1 MSWIAW
7 AARHWNGTHFQ
18 QRRPENLMSRS
29 AISMFVVAAIGFC
42 VGDAPCVMA
51 GEVDPQ
57 VTVFLNRYCIDCH
70 GSTKPKGD
78 FRVDALKI
86 AKNEADAENWQ
97 LVLVNLQLGEM
108 PPKDARQPKPAE
120 VEQVTTWI
128 QNELSRAAAELKGTV
143 GEVVLRR
150 LNRVEYENTIADLFD
165 VHGDFAVG
173 FPEDLREHGFD
184 NNGAA
189 LMLSAAQMQ
198 EYMKAADFILARA
211 IAPAKRPET
220 VSKTLTLHDGNRRAI
235 ELTRKGLADRL
246 ANFDRLTPQEKA
258 NTRKM
263 EEAAK
268 ADPESHGY
276 RFPVLD
282 NGELRP
288 PKPTDGPH
296 LDAVMTVQNYFSGE
310 PQLGLP
316 AGRGW
321 YRVKAVAYALKN
333 GGKPARLKFT
343 VHEGY
348 SGKLPK
354 AESVFAFTDEQ
365 PREVEARYYLEPG
378 DRVVFT
384 IMDGAPHSQGR
395 TMIDQPGPFIAIR
408 SFSIEGPMYES
419 WPPKGHR
426 TLFGDI
432 DPAQPTPEKAAAIA
446 AHLAPKLFRRPVDA
460 AAVAKYRS
468 LFEKFTKTMKPD
480 DALRG
485 MLVAMLVS
493 PRFLYH
499 EEPPNG
505 PDAYAIAARMSY
517 FLWRST
523 PDDELLKAAGRGLG
537 FQPDKTRGL
546 GFQPDKPQG
555 NADRQDAYPTLLDAN
570 KRRAQAE
577 RMLADP
583 RSQRFVKDFTG
594 QWLRVRE
601 VGVMKANADLYP
613 EYDAELEAAMRAETE
628 QFIAEMFRRDLPL
641 ANLIDS
647 DWAMLNQR
655 LAKHYGIEG
664 VVGPDFRRVSLDK
677 SKTVRGGLLT
687 HASIHAVTSNG
698 STTSPVIRG
707 AWMLEKFLGTPA
719 PPPPPD
725 VPAIEPDIRGA
736 TTIQEQ
742 LAKHRDIASCN
753 SCHRKIDP
761 LGFALE
767 NFDVIG
773 GWRENYRALVEP
785 RPGARAKLSDG
796 PRVNSADEWEG
807 VGQFNSFEEFREL
820 VKTREDLVTQNLTHQ
835 LATFGLGRTPGF
847 ADRQP
852 LKAIA
857 TNIQEKKSGMKSL
870 VLDLISSPVFASP

>member
-1 MSWIAW
+1 MNPNWVRWFFCRSTSLFVFALLIVPSAN
-7 AARHWNGTHFQ
+7 AADAAVAPSVTAFFQ
-18 QRRPENLMSRS
+18 
-29 AISMFVVAAIGFC
+29 
-42 VGDAPCVMA
+42 
-51 GEVDPQ
+51 
-57 VTVFLNRYCIDCH
+57 TYCIDCH
-70 GSTKPKGD
+70 GATKPKGD

-86 AKNEADAENWQ
+86 AANAADAENWQ
-97 LVLVNLQLGEM
+97 LVLDNLQLGEM
-108 PPKDARQPKPAE
+108 PPKDAKQPTPAE
-120 VEQVTTWI
+120 VEQVTSWI
-128 QNELSRAAAELKGTV
+128 QTELSRAAAELKGTG

-165 VHGDFAVG
+165 VHGDFTAG

-189 LMLSAAQMQ
+189 LMLSSAQMQ
-198 EYMKAADFILARA
+198 EYMQAAEFILDRA
-211 IAPAKRPET
+211 IAPTTRPET
-220 VSKTLTLHDGNRRAI
+220 KSKTFTLHDGNRKAI
-235 ELTRKGLADRL
+235 DAAAKNLEMRL
-246 ANFDRLTPQEKA
+246 AKFDSLTPQEKA

-263 EEAAK
+263 EESVK
-268 ADPESHGY
+268 ANPDSYGY
-276 RFPVLD
+276 RFPVWE
-282 NGELRP
+282 NGTLRP

-296 LDAVMTVQNYFSGE
+296 LDAVMTVQQYFSGE
-310 PQLGLP
+310 PQIGLP

-333 GGKPARLKFT
+333 DGKPTRLKFT

-365 PREVEARYYLEPG
+365 PREVEARYYMEPG

-408 SFSIEGPMYES
+408 SFSIEGPVYES

-432 DPAQPTPEKAAAIA
+432 DPTQPTPEKAAAVA
-446 AHLAPKLFRRPVDA
+446 AHLAPTLFRQPVDD
-460 AAVAKYRS
+460 AAVAKYRA
-468 LFEKFTKTMKPD
+468 LYEKFAKTMKPEE
-480 DALRG
+480 ALRG
-485 MLVAMLVS
+485 MLTAMLVS

-505 PDAYAIAARMSY
+505 PDAYAMASRMSY
-517 FLWRST
+517 FLWRSA
-523 PDDELLKAAGRGLG
+523 PDDELLKAA
-537 FQPDKTRGL
+537 
-546 GFQPDKPQG
+546 
-555 NADRQDAYPTLLDAN
+555 ADGSLLDAT
-570 KRRAQAE
+570 KRRTQAE
-577 RMLADP
+577 RMLADA
-583 RSQRFVKDFTG
+583 RSARFVNDFAG

-613 EYDAELEAAMRAETE
+613 EYDAELEAAMRGETE
-628 QFIAEMFRRDLPL
+628 HFISEMFRSDLPL

-647 DWAMLNQR
+647 DWTMLNER
-655 LAKHYGIEG
+655 LAKHYRIDG

-677 SKTVRGGLLT
+677 SRTVRGGLLT

-736 TTIQEQ
+736 TTIKEQ
-742 LAKHRDIASCN
+742 LARHRDIASCN

-796 PRVNSADEWEG
+796 PPVDSADEWEG
-807 VGQFNSFEEFREL
+807 VGRFSGFQEFREL
-820 VKTREDLVTQNLTHQ
+820 LKQREDLVVQNLTHQ
-835 LATFGLGRTPGF
+835 LAAFALGRVPGF

-852 LKAIA
+852 LKDIA
-857 TNIQEKKSGMKSL
+857 TNVREKKSGMKSL
-870 VLDLISSPVFASP
+870 VLDLVASPVFIKP

>member
-1 MSWIAW
+1 MSRIAW

-18 QRRPENLMSRS
+18 QRRLEKLMIRS
-29 AISMFVVAAIGFC
+29 AITMFVVAAIGFC
-42 VGDAPCVMA
+42 VGDAQCVMA

-57 VTVFLNRYCIDCH
+57 VTAFLNRYCVDCH
-70 GSTKPKGD
+70 GATKPKAD
-78 FRVDALKI
+78 FQIGQLKVS
-86 AKNEADAENWQ
+86 ANQADAENWQ
-97 LVLVNLQLGEM
+97 LVLDNLQLDEM
-108 PPKDARQPKPAE
+108 PPKDAKQPTPAE
-120 VEQVTTWI
+120 VEKVTAWI
-128 QNELSRAAAELKGTV
+128 QSEISRAASVLKGTG

-150 LNRVEYENTIADLFD
+150 LNRVEYANTIADLFD
-165 VHGDFAVG
+165 VHGDFTAG

-184 NNGAA
+184 NNGGA

-198 EYMKAADFILARA
+198 EYMKAAEFILARA

-220 VSKTLTLHDGNRRAI
+220 VSKAMTLHEGNRKGI
-235 ELTRKGLADRL
+235 ELARKELEGRL
-246 ANFDRLTPQEKA
+246 ANFDKLGAVEQKRTLQIQA
-258 NTRKM
+258 
-263 EEAAK
+263 AAK
-268 ADPESHGY
+268 DDPAYGY
-276 RFPVLD
+276 RFPVRE
-282 NGELRP
+282 NGLLRP
-288 PKPTDGPH
+288 PKPDDGPH
-296 LDAVMTVQNYFSGE
+296 LDAVMTVQQYFSGE
-310 PQLGLP
+310 PQFGLP

-333 GGKPARLKFT
+333 DGKPTRLKFT
-343 VHEGY
+343 VEEGY

-354 AESVFAFTDEQ
+354 AVSVFAFTDEQ

-408 SFSIEGPMYES
+408 TFSIEGPVFES

-426 TLFGDI
+426 TLFGEI
-432 DPAQPTPEKAAAIA
+432 DPSQLTPEKAEAIA

-460 AAVAKYRS
+460 AAVAKYRA
-468 LFEKFTKTMKPD
+468 LFEKFTKSMTPD
-480 DALRG
+480 EALRG
-485 MLVAMLVS
+485 MLTAMLVS

-505 PDAYAIAARMSY
+505 PDAYAIASRMSY

-523 PDDELLKAAGRGLG
+523 PDDELLTAA
-537 FQPDKTRGL
+537 
-546 GFQPDKPQG
+546 
-555 NADRQDAYPTLLDAN
+555 ADSSLLDGT
-570 KRRAQAE
+570 KRRTQAE

-583 RSQRFVKDFTG
+583 RSARFVKDFTG

-601 VGVMKANADLYP
+601 VGMMKANAELYP
-613 EYDAELEAAMRAETE
+613 EYDDELEAAMRGETE
-628 QFIAEMFRRDLPL
+628 HFIAEMFRRDLPL

-647 DWAMLNQR
+647 DWTMLNER
-655 LAKHYGIEG
+655 LAKHYAIDG

-707 AWMLEKFLGTPA
+707 TWMLEKFLGTPA

-736 TTIQEQ
+736 TTIKQQ
-742 LAKHRDIASCN
+742 LAKHRDIASCA

-761 LGFALE
+761 PGFALE

-773 GWRENYRALVEP
+773 GWRVHYRALVEP
-785 RPGARAKLSDG
+785 MPGARAKLSDG
-796 PRVNSADEWEG
+796 SPVDSADEWAG
-807 VGQFNSFEEFREL
+807 VGQFSNFQEFREL
-820 VKTREDLVTQNLTHQ
+820 VKKREDLVTQNLTHQ
-835 LATFGLGRTPGF
+835 LFTFALGRAPGF

-852 LKAIA
+852 LKDIA
-857 TNIQEKKSGMKSL
+857 THVREKQSGMKSL
-870 VLDLISSPVFASP
+870 VLDIVSSPVFTNP

>member
-1 MSWIAW
+1 MI
-7 AARHWNGTHFQ
+7 
-18 QRRPENLMSRS
+18 RS

-42 VGDAPCVMA
+42 VGDAQCVMA

-57 VTVFLNRYCIDCH
+57 VTTFLKRYCVECH
-70 GSTKPKGD
+70 GATKPKAD
-78 FRVDALKI
+78 FQIGQLKVS
-86 AKNEADAENWQ
+86 ASQADAENWQ
-97 LVLVNLQLGEM
+97 LVLDNLQLGEM
-108 PPKDARQPKPAE
+108 PPKDAEQPTPAE
-120 VEQVTTWI
+120 VEKVTAWI
-128 QNELSRAAAELKGTV
+128 QSEISRAASVLKGTG

-150 LNRVEYENTIADLFD
+150 LNRVEYANTIADLFD
-165 VHGDFAVG
+165 VHGDFTAG

-246 ANFDRLTPQEKA
+246 ANFDRLTPQERA

-333 GGKPARLKFT
+333 DRKPARLKFT

-365 PREVEARYYLEPG
+365 PSEVEARYYLEPG

-408 SFSIEGPMYES
+408 SFNIEGPVYES
-419 WPPKGHR
+419 WPPQGHR

-432 DPAQPTPEKAAAIA
+432 DPTQPTPEKAATIA
-446 AHLAPKLFRRPVDA
+446 AHLAPKLFRRPVDD
-460 AAVAKYRS
+460 AAVAKYRA
-468 LFEKFTKTMKPD
+468 LYEKFAKTMKPD
-480 DALRG
+480 ESLRG
-485 MLVAMLVS
+485 MLTAMLVS

-505 PDAYAIAARMSY
+505 PDAYAIASRMSY

-523 PDDELLKAAGRGLG
+523 PDDELLKAA
-537 FQPDKTRGL
+537 
-546 GFQPDKPQG
+546 
-555 NADRQDAYPTLLDAN
+555 ADGSLLDAT
-570 KRRAQAE
+570 KRRTQAE
-577 RMLADP
+577 RMLADA
-583 RSQRFVKDFTG
+583 RSARFVNDFTG

-613 EYDAELEAAMRAETE
+613 EYDAELEAAMRGETE
-628 QFIAEMFRRDLPL
+628 HFISEMFRSDLPL
-641 ANLIDS
+641 SNLIDS
-647 DWAMLNQR
+647 DWTMLNER
-655 LAKHYGIEG
+655 LAKHYRIDG

-677 SKTVRGGLLT
+677 SHTVRGGLLT

-707 AWMLEKFLGTPA
+707 TWVLEKFLGTPA

-736 TTIQEQ
+736 TTIKEQ
-742 LAKHRDIASCN
+742 LGKHRDIANCA

-761 LGFALE
+761 PGFALE

-773 GWRENYRALVEP
+773 GWRDHYRALVEP
-785 RPGARAKLSDG
+785 RPGARAKLGDG
-796 PRVNSADEWEG
+796 PPVDPADEWEG
-807 VGQFNSFEEFREL
+807 VGRFASFQEFREL
-820 VKTREDLVTQNLTHQ
+820 VKKREDLVVQNLTHQ
-835 LATFGLGRTPGF
+835 LATFALGRVPGF

-852 LKAIA
+852 LKDIA
-857 TNIQEKKSGMKSL
+857 TNVREKKSGMKSL
-870 VLDLISSPVFASP
+870 VLDIVSSPVFTNP

>member
-18 QRRPENLMSRS
+18 QRRLEELMIRS

-42 VGDAPCVMA
+42 VGDAQCVMA

-57 VTVFLNRYCIDCH
+57 VTTFLKRYCVECH
-70 GSTKPKGD
+70 GATKPKAD

-86 AKNEADAENWQ
+86 AANAADAENWQ
-97 LVLVNLQLGEM
+97 LVLDILQLGEM
-108 PPKDARQPKPAE
+108 PPKDAKQPTPAE
-120 VEQVTTWI
+120 VEQVTGWI
-128 QNELSRAAAELKGTV
+128 QSEISRAASVLKGTG

-150 LNRVEYENTIADLFD
+150 LNRVEYANTIADLFD
-165 VHGDFAVG
+165 VHGDFTAG

-333 GGKPARLKFT
+333 DGKPARLKFT

-408 SFSIEGPMYES
+408 SFNIEGPVYES
-419 WPPKGHR
+419 WPPQGHR

-432 DPAQPTPEKAAAIA
+432 DPTQPTPEKAATIA
-446 AHLAPKLFRRPVDA
+446 AHLAPKLFRRPVDD
-460 AAVAKYRS
+460 AAVAKYRA
-468 LFEKFTKTMKPD
+468 LYEKFAKTMKPD
-480 DALRG
+480 ESLRG
-485 MLVAMLVS
+485 MLTAMLVS

-505 PDAYAIAARMSY
+505 PDAYAIASRMSY

-523 PDDELLKAAGRGLG
+523 PDDELLKAA
-537 FQPDKTRGL
+537 
-546 GFQPDKPQG
+546 
-555 NADRQDAYPTLLDAN
+555 ADGSLLDPA
-570 KRRAQAE
+570 KRRVQAE
-577 RMLADP
+577 RMLADA
-583 RSQRFVKDFTG
+583 RSARFVNDFTG

-601 VGVMKANADLYP
+601 VGVMKPSADLYP
-613 EYDAELEAAMRAETE
+613 EYDLELEAAMRGETE
-628 QFIAEMFRRDLPL
+628 HFIAEMFRRDLPL
-641 ANLIDS
+641 TNLIDS
-647 DWAMLNQR
+647 DWTMLNER
-655 LAKHYGIEG
+655 LARHYKIEG
-664 VVGPDFRRVSLDK
+664 VAGPDFRRVSLDK

-687 HASIHAVTSNG
+687 HASVHAITSNG
-698 STTSPVIRG
+698 TVTSPVARG
-707 AWMLEKFLGTPA
+707 TWMLEKFLGTPA

-736 TTIQEQ
+736 TTIKEQ
-742 LAKHRDIASCN
+742 LAKHRTIASCN

-761 LGFALE
+761 PGFALE

-773 GWRENYRALVEP
+773 GWRDHYRALVEP
-785 RPGARAKLSDG
+785 RPGARAKLTDG
-796 PRVNSADEWEG
+796 PPVDSADEWAG
-807 VGQFNSFEEFREL
+807 VGQFNSFQEFREL
-820 VKTREDLVTQNLTHQ
+820 VKKREDLVTQNLTHQ
-835 LATFGLGRTPGF
+835 LATFALGRAPGF

-852 LKAIA
+852 LKDIA
-857 TNIQEKKSGMKSL
+857 TNVREKKSGMKSL
-870 VLDLISSPVFASP
+870 VLDIVSSPVFTNP

>member
-1 MSWIAW
+1 MRVLTPILLLESFLLSVS
-7 AARHWNGTHFQ
+7 AADAADPAVPPHVTTFFQ
-18 QRRPENLMSRS
+18 
-29 AISMFVVAAIGFC
+29 
-42 VGDAPCVMA
+42 
-51 GEVDPQ
+51 
-57 VTVFLNRYCIDCH
+57 TYCIHCH
-70 GSTKPKGD
+70 GTTKPKGD
-78 FRVDALKI
+78 FQTGLLKVS
-86 AKNEADAENWQ
+86 ANAADAENWQ
-97 LVLVNLQLGEM
+97 LVLDNLQLGEM
-108 PPKDARQPKPAE
+108 PPKDARQPQPAE
-120 VEQVTTWI
+120 VEQVTSWI
-128 QNELSRAAAELKGTV
+128 QNELSRAAAELKGTG

-165 VHGDFAVG
+165 VHGNFAAG
-173 FPEDLREHGFD
+173 FPDDLREHGFD
-184 NNGAA
+184 NNGGA
-189 LMLSAAQMQ
+189 LMLSSAQMQ

-211 IAPAKRPET
+211 IAPPQQPQT
-220 VSKTLTLHDGNRRAI
+220 VSKTFTLHDGNRRAI
-235 ELTRKGLADRL
+235 ELTQNNL
-246 ANFDRLTPQEKA
+246 ANRLETFDRLTPQEKA

-263 EEAAK
+263 EEAVK
-268 ADPESHGY
+268 ANPDSYGY
-276 RFPVLD
+276 RFPVLE

-288 PKPTDGPH
+288 PKTSDGPH

-333 GGKPARLKFT
+333 DGKPARLKFT

-354 AESVFAFTDEQ
+354 AESVFTFTDDQ

-408 SFSIEGPMYES
+408 SFNIEGPVHES
-419 WPPKGHR
+419 WPPQGHR
-426 TLFGDI
+426 TLLGDI
-432 DPAQPTPEKAAAIA
+432 DPTQPTPEKAAAIA
-446 AHLAPKLFRRPVDA
+446 THLAPQLFRRPVDDA
-460 AAVAKYRS
+460 SVAKYRA
-468 LFEKFTKTMKPD
+468 LYEKFAKTMKPD
-480 DALRG
+480 EALRS
-485 MLVAMLVS
+485 MLTAMLVS

-499 EEPPNG
+499 EEPPSG
-505 PDAYAIAARMSY
+505 PDAFAIASRMSY

-523 PDDELLKAAGRGLG
+523 PDDELLKAA
-537 FQPDKTRGL
+537 
-546 GFQPDKPQG
+546 
-555 NADRQDAYPTLLDAN
+555 ADGSLLDAT
-570 KRRAQAE
+570 KRRTQAE
-577 RMLADP
+577 RMLADA
-583 RSQRFVKDFTG
+583 RSARFVNDFTG

-613 EYDAELEAAMRAETE
+613 EYDAELEAAMRGETE
-628 QFIAEMFRRDLPL
+628 HFISEMFRSDLPL

-647 DWAMLNQR
+647 DWTMLNER
-655 LAKHYGIEG
+655 LAKHYRIDG

-707 AWMLEKFLGTPA
+707 TWVLEKFLGTPA

-736 TTIQEQ
+736 TTIKEQ
-742 LAKHRDIASCN
+742 LAKHRTITSCN

-773 GWRENYRALVEP
+773 GWRDNYRALIEP

-796 PRVNSADEWEG
+796 PSVDSADEWEG
-807 VGQFNSFEEFREL
+807 VGRFASFQEFRDL
-820 VKTREDLVTQNLTHQ
+820 VKKREDLVVQNLTHQ
-835 LATFGLGRTPGF
+835 LATFALGRTPDF

-852 LKAIA
+852 LKTIA
-857 TNIQEKKSGMKSL
+857 TNVREKKSGMKSL
-870 VLDLISSPVFASP
+870 VLDLVSSPMFTNP